1 LKDLRIIEF
10 DVTVT
15 SKLLTEGSS
24 IHKNITMII
33 HIAICVFFLFFAP
46 VASADIFKYV
56 ADDGVVCYTDTPAG
70 KKADRIHKDTPET
83 ASVQNQSSPDN
94 SLTGSRASAYHSIV
108 HEKASLYDLDP
119 SLIKAVIK
127 TESNWNSRAVSRKGA
142 MGLMQLMP
150 ATAMD
155 MNVQNPYDPEENIEG
170 GTKYLRNLLERFNGD
185 ITLALAAYNAGPKTV
200 EKFGYVPPI
209 TETKHYVSKVLSLY
223 NGQTILPSA
232 TSESGKS
239 KKKYEPIYKVLLD
252 DGSLL
257 FTNSSLVSKNPVRF

>member
-1 LKDLRIIEF
+1 
-10 DVTVT
+10 
-15 SKLLTEGSS
+15 
-24 IHKNITMII
+24 MII
-33 HIAICVFFLFFAP
+33 VIAICAFFLFFAP

-56 ADDGVVCYTDTPAG
+56 DDQGVICYTDTPAG

-83 ASVQNQSSPDN
+83 ASGQNQSSQHN
-94 SLTGSRASAYHSIV
+94 SLTGSSASAYHSII
-108 HEKASLYDLDP
+108 HEKASMYDLDP

-150 ATAMD
+150 ATATE

-170 GTKYLRNLLERFNGD
+170 GTKYLRYLLERFNGD
-185 ITLALAAYNAGPKTV
+185 LTLALAAYNAGPKTV

-223 NGQTILPSA
+223 NGQTILPSV

-239 KKKYEPIYKVLLD
+239 KKKYEPIYKVLLN

-257 FTNSSLVSKNPVRF
+257 FTNSSLISKNPVRF

>member
-1 LKDLRIIEF
+1 
-10 DVTVT
+10 
-15 SKLLTEGSS
+15 
-24 IHKNITMII
+24 MII
-33 HIAICVFFLFFAP
+33 AVAICAFFLFFAP

-56 ADDGVVCYTDTPAG
+56 DDQGVICYTDTPAG
-70 KKADRIHKDTPET
+70 NKADRIHKDKPET
-83 ASVQNQSSPDN
+83 ASGKKQADRNDS
-94 SLTGSRASAYHSIV
+94 GIGASVSEYHTII
-108 HEKASLYDLDP
+108 HEKASMYDLDP

-127 TESNWNSRAVSRKGA
+127 TESNWNSRAVSSKGA

-150 ATAMD
+150 ATATE

-170 GTKYLRNLLERFNGD
+170 GTKYLRYLLERFNGNL
-185 ITLALAAYNAGPKTV
+185 TLALAAYNAGPKTV

-209 TETKHYVSKVLSLY
+209 TETKNYVSKVLSLY
-223 NGQTILPSA
+223 NGQTVFPSE

-257 FTNSSLVSKNPVRF
+257 FTNSSFASKNPVRF

>member
-1 LKDLRIIEF
+1 MRIA
-10 DVTVT
+10 
-15 SKLLTEGSS
+15 
-24 IHKNITMII
+24 
-33 HIAICVFFLFFAP
+33 IAICAFFLFFAP
-46 VASADIFKYV
+46 VASGDIFKYT
-56 ADDGVVCYTDTPAG
+56 DDQGVICYTDTPSG
-70 KKADRIHKDTPET
+70 QKAARIHKDKPET
-83 ASVQNQSSPDN
+83 PSGQKQPVQYNSGVNANASE
-94 SLTGSRASAYHSIV
+94 YHNII

-150 ATAMD
+150 ATAID

-170 GTKYLRNLLERFNGD
+170 GTKYLRYLLERFNGD
-185 ITLALAAYNAGPKTV
+185 LTLALAAYNAGPKTV

>member
-1 LKDLRIIEF
+1 MRIA
-10 DVTVT
+10 
-15 SKLLTEGSS
+15 
-24 IHKNITMII
+24 
-33 HIAICVFFLFFAP
+33 IAICAFFLFFAP
-46 VASADIFKYV
+46 VVSADIFKYT
-56 ADDGVVCYTDTPAG
+56 DDQGVICYTDTSSG
-70 KKADRIHKDTPET
+70 QKADRIHKDKPET
-83 ASVQNQSSPDN
+83 PSGQKQPVQYNSGVNANASE
-94 SLTGSRASAYHSIV
+94 YHNII
-108 HEKASLYDLDP
+108 HEKASIYDLDP

-150 ATAMD
+150 ATATE

-170 GTKYLRNLLERFNGD
+170 GTKYLRYLLERFNGD
-185 ITLALAAYNAGPKTV
+185 LTLALAAYNAGPKTV

-257 FTNSSLVSKNPVRF
+257 FTNSSIVSKNPVRF